1 MGGKWRWVLVR
12 LSRDRVA
19 YEMKWK
25 VQMEDRMRLGTKEN
39 ELLEREQKLKAWKR
53 KLLTIDGR
61 RVTC

>member
-1 MGGKWRWVLVR
+1 
-12 LSRDRVA
+12 
-19 YEMKWK
+19 MKLK